1 MVACSW
7 LLTTALRGAGAGVG
21 SLVCIGG
28 VLIAGFSAWGVGL
41 GVMVVGF
48 GVDGVLAGFHMKFF
62 FPFGFPGSQ
71 RASGT

>member
-1 MVACSW
+1 V
-7 LLTTALRGAGAGVG
+7 
-21 SLVCIGG
+21 
-28 VLIAGFSAWGVGL
+28 
-41 GVMVVGF
+41 VVGF